1 MFLNIPKHLVWIL
14 NWTRAG
20 CSSRQSSCLRAGR
33 LLGPAACSVRARSL
47 ESWLFCCCFNG
58 KVGVCGG
65 GGLSQQQL
73 SSCPLLLPQQQEQQT
88 LLFSALSP
96 LPSSPA
102 FTSTSLSRQERPV
115 RGIASSMGWQHSLSS
130 VWQRTLYL
138 THHFIMMSCLSKF
151 ILPFHMDRN
160 VLFHVLLSPS
170 VVE

>member
-1 MFLNIPKHLVWIL
+1 MFLSIPKHLVWIL

-33 LLGPAACSVRARSL
+33 LLGPATCSVRARSL

-115 RGIASSMGWQHSLSS
+115 RGIASSMGDNIHCHLCG
-130 VWQRTLYL
+130 RGHYL
-138 THHFIMMSCLSKF
+138 THNFIMMSCLSKF